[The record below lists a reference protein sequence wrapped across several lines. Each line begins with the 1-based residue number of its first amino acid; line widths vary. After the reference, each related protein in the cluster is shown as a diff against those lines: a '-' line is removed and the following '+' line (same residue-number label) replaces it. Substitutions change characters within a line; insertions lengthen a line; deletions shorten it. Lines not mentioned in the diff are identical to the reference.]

1 MVKKPNSEMILYQS
15 IDGSTKIDVIL
26 ENETVWLTQDQMA
39 TLFDKS
45 RTTITEHIQNVFLEQ
60 ELDKNSVCRNFRRTG
75 PDKKI
80 YDVQYYNLDTIISVG
95 YRVKSLRGTQFR
107 IWATERLREY
117 IVKGFVMN
125 DDKLSQGGNYFNE
138 WLERVRAIRASEKN
152 FYEKVKDTFATSVD
166 YNYKTDF
173 AKDFYSSVQNKFHF
187 AITGF
192 TAAELVV
199 KRINSQKLNLG
210 LTNWSGQI
218 ITRKDAEIAK
228 NYLAETELKQ
238 LKLLVEQFLAF
249 AELQVE
255 RKTPMY
261 MKDWKERLDEFLKLN
276 RMEILTNKGSISH
289 DKMQTKVKTEL
300 NKYLVPSKPMKSL
313 VNNSSI
319 KKLEDRIK

>member
-1 MVKKPNSEMILYQS
+1 MNQKFSSEIILYKS

-26 ENETVWLTQDQMA
+26 ENETVWLTQKQMSK
-39 TLFDKS
+39 LFQKS
-45 RTTITEHIQNVFLEQ
+45 QSTINEHIKNIYNEK
-60 ELDKNSVCRNFRRTG
+60 ELNEYQTMTKFGISENSRGKPTNS
-75 PDKKI
+75 
-80 YDVQYYNLDTIISVG
+80 YNLDVIISVG

-107 IWATERLREY
+107 IWATEKLREY

-125 DDKLSQGGNYFNE
+125 DAKLANGGNYFNE

-166 YNYKTDF
+166 YNPKIDF
-173 AKDFYSSVQNKFHF
+173 AKDFYSSIQNKFHF

-192 TAAELVV
+192 TAAEIVV

-255 RKTPMY
+255 RKIPMY

-276 RMEILTNKGSISH
+276 RMEILTNKGIISH

-300 NKYLVPSKPMKSL
+300 NKYLVFKINK
-313 VNNSSI
+313 I
-319 KKLEDRIK
+319 KK

>member
-1 MVKKPNSEMILYQS
+1 MNQKFSSEIILYKS

-26 ENETVWLTQDQMA
+26 ENETVWLTIDQMA
-39 TLFDKS
+39 DLFNKS
-45 RTTITEHIQNVFLEQ
+45 RSTINEHILNIYTEKELIEQ
-60 ELDKNSVCRNFRRTG
+60 DTVR
-75 PDKKI
+75 KI
-80 YDVQYYNLDTIISVG
+80 GISDFSTKPTNYYNLDVIISVG

-107 IWATERLREY
+107 IWATQTLREY

-125 DDKLSQGGNYFNE
+125 DVKLANGGNYFNE
-138 WLERVRAIRASEKN
+138 WLERVREIRASEKN

-166 YNYKTDF
+166 YNPKIDF
-173 AKDFYSSVQNKFHF
+173 AKDFYSSIQNKFHF

-192 TAAELVV
+192 TAAEIVV

-210 LTNWSGQI
+210 LTNWSGKI

-238 LKLLVEQFLAF
+238 LQLLVEQFLAF

-255 RKTPMY
+255 RKIPMY

-276 RMEILTNKGSISH
+276 RMEILTNKGIISH

-300 NKYLVPSKPMKSL
+300 NKYLVSKTNK
-313 VNNSSI
+313 I
-319 KKLEDRIK
+319 KK

>member
-1 MVKKPNSEMILYQS
+1 LFQT
-15 IDGSTKIDVIL
+15 TKQNIG
-26 ENETVWLTQDQMA
+26 Q
-39 TLFDKS
+39 
-45 RTTITEHIQNVFLEQ
+45 HIKNVFKEG
-60 ELDKNSVCRNFRRTG
+60 ELRQNSVVKDYFTTASDGKNYT
-75 PDKKI
+75 
-80 YDVQYYNLDTIISVG
+80 VSHYNLDVIISVG

-107 IWATERLREY
+107 IWATEKLREY

-125 DDKLSQGGNYFNE
+125 DVKLANGGNYFNE

-166 YNYKTDF
+166 YNPKIDF

-192 TAAELVV
+192 TAAEIVV

-238 LKLLVEQFLAF
+238 LQLLVEQFLAF

-255 RKTPMY
+255 RKIPMY

-276 RMEILTNKGSISH
+276 RMEILTNKGIISH

-300 NKYLVPSKPMKSL
+300 NKYLVSKTNK
-313 VNNSSI
+313 I
-319 KKLEDRIK
+319 KK